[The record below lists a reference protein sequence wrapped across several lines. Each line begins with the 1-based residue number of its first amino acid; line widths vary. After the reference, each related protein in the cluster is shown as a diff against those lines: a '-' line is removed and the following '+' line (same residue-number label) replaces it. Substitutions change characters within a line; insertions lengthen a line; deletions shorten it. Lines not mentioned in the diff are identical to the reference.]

1 VTIPVR
7 HSFDA
12 PVARG
17 FVGAALVVAV
27 LAATGCVTQPEPP
40 PAPTAAPAEFDRVGR
55 VYHDA
60 ADRGESVYRIDRG
73 ESVVQILVYRDGAL
87 ARLGHDHAVTG
98 RQIHGFAWLPT
109 NGAARADLYL
119 VVAELVVDDP
129 DAREA
134 AGFTTEPTA
143 ADRAGTYRNM
153 LASLDAERYPYVL
166 LYIALPT
173 TGLTGGREA
182 RVTAVDLT
190 LHGTTRRL
198 VVPVSVVTTGAGF
211 RVTGTFRIRQTD
223 FGIKPF
229 SVLGG
234 ALAVRDEL
242 ELHFDLGFGEF

>member
-1 VTIPVR
+1 MTNPVPQ
-7 HSFDA
+7 SLVA
-12 PVARG
+12 PFTTG
-17 FVGAALVVAV
+17 FVGVVLVAAV

-40 PAPTAAPAEFDRVGR
+40 PAPTAAPAGFDGVER

-60 ADRGESVYRIDRG
+60 AGRGEPVYRIDRG

-98 RQIHGFAWLPT
+98 RQIHGYAWLPT

-129 DAREA
+129 DARET

-143 ADRAGTYRNM
+143 ADRDGTYRNM
-153 LASLDAERYPYVL
+153 LASLDADRYPYVFL
-166 LYIALPT
+166 HVVVPT
-173 TGLTGGREA
+173 TGPPEA

-190 LHGTTRRL
+190 LHGMTRRL
-198 VVPVSVVTTGAGF
+198 AVPVNVVTTGDGF
-211 RVTGTFRIRQTD
+211 LVTGTFRIRQTD

-229 SVLGG
+229 SVFGG

-242 ELHFDLGFGEF
+242 ELYFDLRFGVF